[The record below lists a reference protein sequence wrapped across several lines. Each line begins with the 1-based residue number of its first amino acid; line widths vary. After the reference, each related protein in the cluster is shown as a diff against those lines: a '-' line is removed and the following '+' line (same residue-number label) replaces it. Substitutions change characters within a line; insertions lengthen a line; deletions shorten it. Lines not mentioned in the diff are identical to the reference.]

1 MKITHCFLLFFSV
14 SLTSIAQKY
23 LDYYNDA
30 NYLKSIEACDKVLE
44 KNKSDLQVYLY
55 KSLAYAHLGAD
66 AITRDGNKPAAEKSL
81 GALQV
86 IQLKDKNQTFIQAH
100 SSKVDSI
107 IMLTRTAASWF
118 FDNKDMWHAGRIVDL
133 LVKLSPNAEVYY
145 LYSKILME
153 QGETY
158 DATMQLNY
166 AARDIYLDYKNGKN
180 IDPDLIHIF
189 SELAEGLYQTG
200 DLHSAI
206 TIMDRSLWIFP
217 GAESKINFVVFIQT
231 VADDIVDNAADS
243 IYTTLLFKLDSLE
256 TVGAGHNNN
265 LRWELIQNRLYAE
278 ASEDITLCETDI
290 DINAIYNG
298 YDEVIRDSI
307 ITFLNT
313 EIIQSTFIQLMYGK
327 GAVTLDTCVVS
338 ALINL
343 NTIEPQLT
351 GKLKAIVEDAFNRN
365 DLHTAAIL
373 VYVYS
378 TKKKYKNDWSVW
390 RSTIITELQNKYEQ
404 VGYDLELRK
413 LLFLFEDE
421 PVIKKFTYTT
431 SQEKVRE
438 LIGEKQFSKA
448 GEILRILLQ
457 QNPND
462 PVTKSLQKEWVI
474 ADYKSNYVN
483 ISISDEDLKWNGDF
497 TTCNAGTISKEAQQI
512 FISALNYYR
521 RLAGVPDSCV
531 LSDSLNIFCQNA
543 AFAMDANN
551 ALSHGIDTKWQ
562 CYSIMANTGA
572 SNSNLSLGYH
582 STSALYGQIED
593 SGSGNQSVGH
603 RRWILNPYRKVFGHG
618 STPDAMALWAL
629 GGRNTNYPGEVTEVF
644 KYQYVLW
651 PPQGYVPANFIC
663 SRWSVSLANA
673 DFSKVQVK
681 VMLGKKNIPVT
692 IYPLENGYGQPTLVF
707 NIPDIDYWLQAEIT
721 YYVEITG
728 IHIYN
733 QPDIDI
739 KYSITFIPIE
749 P

>member
-1 MKITHCFLLFFSV
+1 MKITHCFLLCFFI
-14 SLTSIAQKY
+14 SLNSIAQKY
-23 LDYYNDA
+23 LDYYNA
-30 NYLKSIEACDKVLE
+30 ENYLKSIEACDKVLE
-44 KNKSDLQVYLY
+44 KDKTDLQVYLY
-55 KSLAYAHLGAD
+55 KSLSYAHLSAD
-66 AITRDGNKPAAEKSL
+66 EISRDGNKSAAEKSL

-100 SSKVDSI
+100 SAKVDSI

-118 FDNKDMWHAGRIVDL
+118 FDNKDMWHANRIVDL
-133 LVKLSPNAEVYY
+133 LIKLSPNAEVYY

-158 DATMQLNY
+158 DAVMQLNF
-166 AARDIYLDYKNGKN
+166 AARDVYLDYKNGKN

-189 SELAEGLYQTG
+189 SELAFGLFETG
-200 DLHSAI
+200 DLNSAI

-217 GAESKINFVVFIQT
+217 GAESKINFVAFIQT
-231 VADDIVDNAADS
+231 VADDIEDNAADS
-243 IYTTLLFKLDSLE
+243 LYTTLLFKLDSLE
-256 TVGAGHNNN
+256 TISAGHNNN
-265 LRWELIQNRLYAE
+265 LRWELIQNRLYSE
-278 ASEDITLCETDI
+278 ASEDITLCESDI

-298 YDEVIRDSI
+298 YDDEIHDSI

-313 EIIQSTFIQLMYGK
+313 EIIQSTVIQLMYGK
-327 GAVTLDTCVVS
+327 GTVTLDTCVVS
-338 ALINL
+338 ALFKL
-343 NTIEPQLT
+343 NTIEPQLI

-365 DLHTAAIL
+365 DLHSASIL
-373 VYVYS
+373 VYAYS
-378 TKKKYKNDWSVW
+378 AKKKYKNDWSVW
-390 RSTIITELQNKYEQ
+390 RNTIITELQNRYEQ

-421 PVIKKFTYTT
+421 PVVKKFTFTT
-431 SQEKVRE
+431 SQEIAKQ
-438 LIGEKQFSKA
+438 LITEKKFSEA
-448 GEILRILLQ
+448 GAILRILLQ

-474 ADYKSNYVN
+474 EDYRSNYL
-483 ISISDEDLKWNGDF
+483 SFELSDDDLKWNGDF
-497 TTCNAGTISKEAQQI
+497 ATCNAGSISKKAQQT
-512 FISALNYYR
+512 FISAINYYR

-531 LSDSLNIFCQNA
+531 LNDSLNVYCQNA
-543 AFAMDANN
+543 AFLMDANN
-551 ALSHGIDTKWQ
+551 ALSHKIDTKWK
-562 CYSIMANTGA
+562 CYNTLGATGA

-593 SGSGNQSVGH
+593 SGSGNESVGH

-629 GGRNTNYPGEVTEVF
+629 GGRNTNYPSEVTEVF

-651 PPQGYVPANFIC
+651 PPQGYVPADFIC

-707 NIPDIDYWLQAEIT
+707 NIPDIDFWLQAEIT
-721 YYVEITG
+721 YQVEITG
-728 IHIYN
+728 IHIYD
-733 QPDIDI
+733 QPDMEL
-739 KYSITFIPIE
+739 KYSVTFIPIA